1 MNAEKKLIIGL
12 GDLFKSSSELN
23 GMAAPVVNS
32 SYAAVRICS
41 SQDQIVPTD
50 GLFLSQPYCV
60 DLRRTL
66 LKQLLPFLDNELAQK
81 KKIPFA
87 DFRVSRRYAR
97 VLFSQHQDWVW
108 SCVASS
114 LRDNA
119 IEPESVVMLIDMADS
134 FASAVWVDCLFGLK
148 QQYPHC
154 YFYPVFFLP
163 KMDDLS
169 VEQAAVIGAAVTE
182 LSQLSQGKWTPS
194 DICTG
199 SLYPNDAPL
208 WDVAYLQQ
216 YPEKQSNAV
225 TLQLINAL
233 LKLSNVEHN
242 DYGTLRQ
249 SLSQEGHKIFQ
260 GSTAKNMQ
268 LLPRFASMLEVSLDF
283 DVEALK
289 ELLMLKCQAKLL
301 TALSQGNGAEQEQYS
316 LEALKQLG
324 FILTRE
330 QLCLDADSCNMVLGE
345 LHSIEN
351 EWDQYKRQVLLELE
365 HRKDSWHDKAEFI
378 ATNFR
383 SYYDTKFR
391 QKGVEKYYDHSD
403 IRLNKMSKA
412 YIAKIEK
419 HFWQSWQQGQSGLS
433 TLQAAIE
440 NLIIHYVQDHH
451 NYLIE
456 QEKSIEKVKT
466 GAVWWE
472 SISGQW
478 QRGDWT
484 ERAKIE
490 TEVSIEE
497 VANQMSDLFMH
508 RCHYK
513 AHVFA
518 ERLILGMQPYL
529 LNLQQQLSNAAEA
542 WLSHATNAQK
552 KLNQSLSLQQ
562 EKWFHRVSAN
572 IQSCYLLKP
581 NQASLQLFVDVIRA
595 EINTAAVKLHQL
607 WTKGLDSNSNF
618 NVLLNFIGKGSWQS
632 HADEIS
638 AQAARAIIQANP
650 DILSKVFELC
660 ITALDQKQVQHLGE
674 LTLSNLNQQF
684 QALIRPLGD
693 MLTMQYSINE
703 SACLLCEDNIQK
715 NELVSVWLAQCVQ
728 QSMPTAKVI
737 SFHGE
742 RSVQFVYAST
752 CYLDEWVELPDFLNA
767 YRQFKFDEEALL
779 HLHIDGSNDTIEV
792 MQKNSINRN
801 RELIRQ
807 HLLLAL
813 ITGRLV
819 EESSEYVLN
828 ISDTHTT
835 LRFETNDLI
844 DVVDYIAFEH
854 IQQLVQ
860 VNEQMRTKKIF
871 TSQSEALLNQLDVV
885 LNHIKEASLPAGVDL
900 EDADWRDAGRYVVWS
915 RAAHYLRKQWLR
927 PSVNGKK
934 QRVA

>member
-12 GDLFKSSSELN
+12 GDLFKSSSELD
-23 GMAAPVVNS
+23 GMAAPVANS

-41 SQDQIVPTD
+41 SQNQFVPTD
-50 GLFLSQPYCV
+50 GLFLWQPYCV

-66 LKQLLPFLDNELAQK
+66 LKQLLPFLDNEPAQK

-87 DFRVSRRYAR
+87 DFKVSRRYAR

-119 IEPESVVMLIDMADS
+119 IEPDSVVMLIDMVDS
-134 FASAVWVDCLFGLK
+134 FANAVWVDCLFGLK
-148 QQYPHC
+148 QQYPNCH
-154 YFYPVFFLP
+154 FYPVFFLP

-194 DICTG
+194 DIRTG
-199 SLYPNDAPL
+199 NAYTNDAPL
-208 WDVAYLQQ
+208 WDIAYLQQ
-216 YPEKQSNAV
+216 YPEAQSNTV
-225 TLQLINAL
+225 TLQLIDAL

-260 GSTAKNMQ
+260 GSTAKSMQ
-268 LLPRFASMLEVSLDF
+268 LLPRFASMLEIALDF
-283 DVEALK
+283 DVEALE

-301 TALSQGNGAEQEQYS
+301 TALSQGKGAEQEQYS
-316 LEALKQLG
+316 LEALNQLG
-324 FILTRE
+324 FILTSE

-433 TLQAAIE
+433 TLKSVIE
-440 NLIIHYVQDHH
+440 SLIIHYVQDHH
-451 NYLIE
+451 NYLIK
-456 QEKSIEKVKT
+456 QEKSIEQVKT
-466 GAVWWE
+466 GAAWWE
-472 SISGQW
+472 SMSGQW

-513 AHVFA
+513 ANVFA

-542 WLSHATNAQK
+542 WLSHATQAQK

-562 EKWFHRVSAN
+562 EKWFHRISDSV
-572 IQSCYLLKP
+572 QSCYLLKP

-595 EINTAAVKLHQL
+595 KTDAAAIELHQL

-618 NVLLNFIGKGSWQS
+618 NVLLNFIGQGSWQS

-638 AQAARAIIQANP
+638 AQTAREVIQTNP
-650 DILSKVFELC
+650 DILSKVFELR
-660 ITALDQKQVQHLGE
+660 ITALDQKQVQHLGG

-684 QALIRPLGD
+684 ETLIRPLGD
-693 MLTMQYSINE
+693 MLTTQYSINE

-715 NELVSVWLAQCVQ
+715 NELVAVWLAQCVQ

-752 CYLDEWVELPDFLNA
+752 CYLDEWVELPEFLNA

-792 MQKNSINRN
+792 MQRNSINRN

-819 EESSEYVLN
+819 EESSAYVLN
-828 ISDTHTT
+828 ISDTNTA
-835 LRFETNDLI
+835 LRFETNDLVE
-844 DVVDYIAFEH
+844 VVDYIAFEH
-854 IQQLVQ
+854 IQQLVEA
-860 VNEQMRTKKIF
+860 NEQMRTKKVF
-871 TSQSEALLNQLDVV
+871 TNQSEALLNQLDVV
-885 LNHIKEASLPAGVDL
+885 LNHIKEASLPLGVDL

-915 RAAHYLRKQWLR
+915 RAAHYLRKQWLK